1 MYFLSIDVAN
11 KSLAIS
17 FLEYNNILYKNVN
30 LIKINS
36 NNSQLSKIK
45 DLININ
51 NNLNNIIKYY
61 ICEVIDLLPN
71 KKVRNCGILERS
83 NALKEYLTTL
93 KIRIEEYINSL
104 NISKITLLIENQPS
118 FNDKSRTAF
127 NQIIYAFSKND
138 IYKIK
143 VMNPMYKNFISFKPE
158 LKHYNFI
165 KKYSNNY
172 LANKNHTKENFLYF
186 IDRFNLKSIIK
197 KIKKKNYDDIADSF
211 MQIFAYIFIIK
222 KKSFKH
228 SN

>member
-17 FLEYNNILYKNVN
+17 FLEYTKINNIINNYK
-30 LIKINS
+30 IS
-36 NNSQLSKIK
+36 NIS

-51 NNLNNIIKYY
+51 SSLNNIIKYH

-71 KKVRNCGILERS
+71 KKVRNCNILERS
-83 NALKEYLTTL
+83 NALKEYLINL
-93 KIRIEEYINSL
+93 KLRIEEYITNL
-104 NISKITLLIENQPS
+104 NISKIILLIENQPS

-143 VMNPMYKNFISFKPE
+143 VMNPMYKNFIYFSQD

-165 KKYSNNY
+165 KKYANNY

-186 IDRFNLKSIIK
+186 LEKFNMKDKIK

-211 MQIFAYIFIIK
+211 MQIFGYIFIIK
-222 KKSFKH
+222 K
-228 SN
+228 NNII

>member
-17 FLEYNNILYKNVN
+17 FLEYNNITSKNIN
-30 LIKINS
+30 LKKIINNS
-36 NNSQLSKIK
+36 NISNIK
-45 DLININ
+45 DLINLN
-51 NNLNNIIKYY
+51 NNLNTIIKYY

-71 KKVRNCGILERS
+71 KKVKNCNIIERT
-83 NALKEYLTTL
+83 NALKEYLTNL
-93 KIRIEEYINSL
+93 KIRMNDYIN
-104 NISKITLLIENQPS
+104 NFKISKIILLIENQPS

-143 VMNPMYKNFISFKPE
+143 VMNPMYKNFIYFSQD

-186 IDRFNLKSIIK
+186 MEKFNMKDKIK

-211 MQIFAYIFIIK
+211 MQIFGYIFIIK
-222 KKSFKH
+222 K
-228 SN
+228 NNII

>member
-36 NNSQLSKIK
+36 NNSQLSNIK